1 MRAVGGGQFHVVVR
15 TCEDPFLFEGHYI
28 YVIILKKQ
36 VELHLRAVTKGII
49 EGVGRRRSLT
59 SYDPQ

>member
-1 MRAVGGGQFHVVVR
+1 MRAAGCVQFHVVVR
-15 TCEDPFLFEGHYI
+15 TCEDAFLFEGHYT

-49 EGVGRRRSLT
+49 RG
-59 SYDPQ
+59 